1 MPISTTSI
9 SLDGI
14 ATEFG
19 GAKPHGLNEYYRGGG
34 IVASTVTEVPASGA
48 IDIGSF
54 AGLTSEI
61 IVTFTLTGGGGCGG
75 NGYDDGNG
83 GGNTRQRPG
92 LSTGI
97 MLRSTWDTWRQTT
110 SGQNILSGA
119 TNDNIPAS
127 NFITATTSSI
137 GSAYVVATGGLGGI
151 NGGGGKE
158 ASGAAGEGTEFGAG
172 GAGGAKNSSGGP
184 PNWGHWG
191 AAGGAGGGDNANY
204 FLPFFGGIIKT
215 DDAGWAGTPGS
226 RGLTA
231 TGTATLTPGWYAL
244 VVGRGGIRY
253 AAGNYNGGIG
263 SGGVASSL
271 IFSNNT
277 NKKVSF
283 IPAVGAMSYD
293 QARQTTYVGYME
305 VLAGGTINFQ
315 SPAGQQ
321 WTIVDV

>member
-9 SLDGI
+9 SLEGI

-19 GAKPHGLNEYYRGGG
+19 GAKPHGLSEYYRGGG
-34 IVASTVTEVPASGA
+34 IVAPTVTEVPASGD

-61 IVTFTLTGGGGCGG
+61 VVTFTLTGGGGCGG
-75 NGYDDGNG
+75 SGYDNGNG
-83 GGNTRQRPG
+83 GANTRQRPG

-97 MLRSTWDTWRQTT
+97 MLKSTYDTWSQTT

-119 TNDNIPAS
+119 TNNNIPAS

-137 GSAYVVATGGLGGI
+137 GSAYAVATGGLGGI
-151 NGGGGKE
+151 NGGGG
-158 ASGAAGEGTEFGAG
+158 SQTTGTAGESTEFGAG
-172 GAGGAKNSSGGP
+172 GAGGAKNSAGGP

-191 AAGGAGGGDNANY
+191 AGGGSGGGDNRNF
-204 FLPFFGGIIKT
+204 FLVYET
-215 DDAGWAGTPGS
+215 DGPGS
-226 RGLTA
+226 SGTRGERGLTA

-244 VVGRGGIRY
+244 VVGRGGNRY

-263 SGGVASSL
+263 SVGVASSL

-277 NKKVSF
+277 SKKVSF
-283 IPAVGAMSYD
+283 IPAVGALSYD
-293 QARQTTYVGYME
+293 QARLTTYVGYME

-315 SPAGQQ
+315 SPPGQQ